1 MAGKTKK
8 TKTEKVKFNSRV
20 TVHKI
25 EKNNANEF
33 ENRIKGMN
41 GTILFH
47 HPGCIHCVMLRPK
60 WNQMIK
66 QLKNKK
72 VHYQVLEV
80 NADALP
86 LIHHPL
92 VKVEGFPYIVNV
104 QNGQRSDV
112 FSEER
117 NVANMLKF
125 VINNLKGKE
134 LNYDYNLNKKNHL
147 VKVTNSNNLKR
158 LRKKNKTRKA
168 RT

>member
-1 MAGKTKK
+1 MGGKTKK
-8 TKTEKVKFNSRV
+8 SKTKGKFNSRV

-25 EKNNANEF
+25 EKNNANQF
-33 ENRIKGMN
+33 QHMIKGMN

-72 VHYQVLEV
+72 INYQVLEV

-86 LIHHPL
+86 LINHPL

-125 VINNLKGKE
+125 VINNLKGKQ
-134 LNYDYNLNKKNHL
+134 LNYDYNLNEKNNL
-147 VKVTNSNNLKR
+147 VKITNSNNLKR
-158 LRKKNKTRKA
+158 LRKNKTRKA